1 MIDTD
6 KYEGHTEGPWVF
18 RGPQG
23 LDLGNE
29 THAVV
34 ALYDDPRLRT
44 DGVADMQLIKDAP
57 LLLAEVKRLHEILEW
72 MTDSTEPPEG
82 WGQEL
87 PPDGTAW
94 PWPPSD
100 YAMNEIARLALEG
113 KTYLE
118 IWEGLQ

>member
-1 MIDTD
+1 MIDINE
-6 KYEGHTEGPWVF
+6 YEGCLADMKGY
-18 RGPQG
+18 
-23 LDLGNE
+23 DLGILAE
-29 THAVV
+29 
-34 ALYDDPRLRT
+34 D
-44 DGVADMQLIKDAP
+44 
-57 LLLAEVKRLHEILEW
+57 LLAEVKRLHEILEW